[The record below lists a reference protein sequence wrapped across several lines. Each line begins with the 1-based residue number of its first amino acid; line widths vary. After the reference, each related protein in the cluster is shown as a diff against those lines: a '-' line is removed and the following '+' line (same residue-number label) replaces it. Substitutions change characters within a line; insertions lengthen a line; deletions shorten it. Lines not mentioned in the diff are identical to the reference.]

1 MCRGT
6 IWRALP
12 LSGDSWPARQAKL
25 GRNPRRCAS
34 ALLVLAVA
42 MAADHAPLLD
52 GESGVVPISVATPEK
67 HYALLRA
74 PSGRYLASGGD
85 DGGLRLAHWAEDAAL
100 WSEAIST
107 SSSVFTNLV
116 SGATVSGSLDAGVC
130 EDAGSEP
137 DHGRAFQL
145 RSDGAVLGDD
155 GTADGGWGAVFLAQH
170 GPAHAPS
177 EYLRQ
182 IREEGW
188 VCMPAICPPEIL
200 KKLQELAEESVTPEQ
215 RRERMDRGSQQQP
228 FLRSSAIAKLATDPT
243 VMWVLRQYLRT
254 PAVR

>member
-1 MCRGT
+1 
-6 IWRALP
+6 
-12 LSGDSWPARQAKL
+12 
-25 GRNPRRCAS
+25 
-34 ALLVLAVA
+34 

-100 WSEAIST
+100 WSEAISA

-182 IREEGW
+182 IREEGCECSRSAAFPFKSLNRRW
-188 VCMPAICPPEIL
+188 RRGLHAGPCASRDPQEAASARGGVRHAGAAPRAHGPRLDAAALPTLLSHREAGHGSDRDVGAAPVPADAGR
-200 KKLQELAEESVTPEQ
+200 Q
-215 RRERMDRGSQQQP
+215 
-228 FLRSSAIAKLATDPT
+228 LRPRPLHPHR
-243 VMWVLRQYLRT
+243 L
-254 PAVR
+254 PAG